1 MTVSRKDIARLRE
14 LLSKATPRDPRV
26 GRPIN
31 EWAAAVNEFER
42 LVGYCNDEAWRLL
55 PALLDAIERMDEVL
69 SFYADPEKYSDYQD
83 HDPGCHP
90 DGGCVGTCG
99 EYLSDADR
107 DGGWRARDAWLPEGD
122 DK

>member
-1 MTVSRKDIARLRE
+1 MTTITRKDIARLRE
-14 LLSKATPRDPRV
+14 LLSKATPV
-26 GRPIN
+26 FN
-31 EWAAAVNEFER
+31 S
-42 LVGYCNDEAWRLL
+42 LDEAKAQALCAMAARTSL
-55 PALLDAIERMDEVL
+55 PALLDAIERMSEAL

-107 DGGWRARDAWLPEGD
+107 DGGWRARDARLPEGD